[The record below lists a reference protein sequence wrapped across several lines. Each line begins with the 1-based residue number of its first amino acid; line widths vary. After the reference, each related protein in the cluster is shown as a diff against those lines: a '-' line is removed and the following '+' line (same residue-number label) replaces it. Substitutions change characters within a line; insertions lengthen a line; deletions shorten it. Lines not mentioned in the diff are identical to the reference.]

1 MKLTDIPDYEL
12 ETMNYDDIAYII
24 LNEEKEKMKINEL
37 FKKVC
42 DALKLPESVFEEKI
56 ADFFELLTTDK
67 RFIMLEDGY
76 WDLREHH
83 NPKVVVDD
91 EDEEETI
98 LDENDEEMMD
108 ELEEEEE
115 NEVSPLS
122 IEEIDNVSMVKP
134 KETTSVIT
142 NEEALEESD
151 EISEE
156 EQDDYEAEI
165 EDELDELD
173 DALME
178 GDEE

>member
-42 DALKLPESVFEEKI
+42 DALKLPENIFEEKI

-98 LDENDEEMMD
+98 LDENEDELED

-115 NEVSPLS
+115 NEDDIFYDTDVDDDLPDDDL
-122 IEEIDNVSMVKP
+122 EDLVVIDMD
-134 KETTSVIT
+134 E
-142 NEEALEESD
+142 EEANS
-151 EISEE
+151 
-156 EQDDYEAEI
+156 
-165 EDELDELD
+165 
-173 DALME
+173 
-178 GDEE
+178 

>member
-1 MKLTDIPDYEL
+1 MKLTDIPEYEL

-115 NEVSPLS
+115 TEDDIFYDTDVDDDLPDDDL
-122 IEEIDNVSMVKP
+122 EDLVVIDMD
-134 KETTSVIT
+134 E
-142 NEEALEESD
+142 EEANS
-151 EISEE
+151 
-156 EQDDYEAEI
+156 
-165 EDELDELD
+165 
-173 DALME
+173 
-178 GDEE
+178 